1 MVYLLLGVVLL
12 GIVFLAAPVSLGYN
26 SPEKWLKVRWLGMT
40 FTRELGQE
48 KPAKPPKSDTA
59 KKQGPGLANLRVL
72 WRRRDLIKELIGKLL
87 GLAGELYRTLSFR
100 DSEASISLPDPLWN
114 GMLSAVLLN
123 LPVQNI
129 ALVVNF
135 EERNYAKIRVV
146 IYPYRVL
153 GKLAVFLL
161 HLPYA
166 RLVRLAWDLKRAR
179 RTGWITK
186 F

>member
-1 MVYLLLGVVLL
+1 MRYFLLGLILL
-12 GIVFLAAPVSLGYN
+12 VTIFLAAPVFLSYN

-59 KKQGPGLANLRVL
+59 KKQGPGLAQLRVL

-87 GLAGELYRTLSFR
+87 GLAGEVYRTLSFR
-100 DSEASISLPDPLWN
+100 DSEAAISLPDPLWN

-129 ALVVNF
+129 ALAVNF
-135 EERNYAKIRVV
+135 EERNYAKIRVD

-153 GKLAVFLL
+153 GKLAVFLCR
-161 HLPYA
+161 LPYV
-166 RLVRLAWDLKRAR
+166 RLVRLAWDLKKAR
-179 RTGWITK
+179 GTGWITK